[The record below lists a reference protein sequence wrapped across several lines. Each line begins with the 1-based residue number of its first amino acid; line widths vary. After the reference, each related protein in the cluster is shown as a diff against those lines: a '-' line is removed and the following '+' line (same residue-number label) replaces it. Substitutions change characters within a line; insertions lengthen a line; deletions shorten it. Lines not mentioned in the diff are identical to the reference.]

1 MTTFET
7 ILADLGSALGTDLS
21 PDSDGI
27 AQIAAEDRIVLLRP
41 EDNGESATFFSSIAT
56 LPDDKDGAPAR
67 RLLENALS
75 LNLFGR
81 DTLGGHLGLF
91 VDTIFLSRNIP
102 LAGLSAEDL
111 GDRLIAFSR
120 LATEL
125 TGKLE
130 TEPPAASD
138 GDSFLPDSF
147 RASLLRI

>member
-7 ILADLGSALGTDLS
+7 ILAALGSALGTDLS
-21 PDSDGI
+21 PASDGI
-27 AQIAAEDRIVLLRP
+27 AQIVAENRIVLLRP
-41 EDNGESATFFSSIAT
+41 EDNGESATLFSSLAT
-56 LPDDKDGAPAR
+56 LPDDMDGAPAR
-67 RLLENALS
+67 RVLENALS

-102 LAGLSAEDL
+102 LDGLSAEDL

-125 TGKLE
+125 AGKLDPSPS
-130 TEPPAASD
+130 EPPA
-138 GDSFLPDSF
+138 DSRSGPDPF
-147 RASLLRI
+147 RAGLLRI